1 MGYTV
6 YKHTFPNGKVYI
18 GMTSINPNAR
28 WNNGNGYKGK
38 LISKAIS
45 EFGWDNVKHDVL
57 YSELTEENAK
67 QIEILLINKY
77 KSNDKRFGYNTTKG
91 GEVVSDN
98 TKKKI
103 SESVSGKN
111 NHNYG
116 KTLSK
121 EYKEK
126 ISKTKKGSSHTKET
140 KKKISESMSK
150 RIGRS
155 IKCIE
160 TNKIYDTATQANK
173 ETNIDR
179 SSITAVCRG
188 RQKTAGGYHWKYMN

>member
-77 KSNDKRFGYNTTKG
+77 KSNDKRFGYNATKG

-98 TKKKI
+98 TKKRLVNLYPVRI
-103 SESVSGKN
+103 IIITERLFQKN
-111 NHNYG
+111 
-116 KTLSK
+116 
-121 EYKEK
+121 
-126 ISKTKKGSSHTKET
+126 T
-140 KKKISESMSK
+140 KKK
-150 RIGRS
+150 
-155 IKCIE
+155 
-160 TNKIYDTATQANK
+160 
-173 ETNIDR
+173 
-179 SSITAVCRG
+179 
-188 RQKTAGGYHWKYMN
+188 

>member
-98 TKKKI
+98 TKKK
-103 SESVSGKN
+103 
-111 NHNYG
+111 
-116 KTLSK
+116 
-121 EYKEK
+121 
-126 ISKTKKGSSHTKET
+126 
-140 KKKISESMSK
+140 
-150 RIGRS
+150 
-155 IKCIE
+155 
-160 TNKIYDTATQANK
+160 D
-173 ETNIDR
+173 
-179 SSITAVCRG
+179 
-188 RQKTAGGYHWKYMN
+188 